1 MTKSSKNNR
10 RTGSSIF
17 GVALAVIILGFAVA
31 AGLYMEKNT
40 FIQSVQVEG
49 NYFVESDEVFNSIHS
64 PIGMR
69 ADSVNFDSIFNQIK
83 TLPYVEDVTVSMNI
97 RGTLT
102 FQIQEYTPFA
112 MLINGSSRSYIAP
125 GGVELPVIPGKIVNV
140 PLVYGLNLSGVT
152 DSTMTNDVRMMNHFL
167 TSLSANETGW
177 ATISEIVWNNKEG
190 IVALTIDNGVKLIF
204 GEDDFSQ
211 KLQDWQ
217 AFYSE
222 VVAHKGLQSF
232 DIIDLRF
239 RDQIVTRK
247 L

>member
-1 MTKSSKNNR
+1 MTKSSKNSN

-17 GVALAVIILGFAVA
+17 GVAIAVMILGLAVA

-40 FIQSVQVEG
+40 IIQSLQVEG
-49 NYFVESDEVFNSIHS
+49 NYFVESDEVFNSIQS
-64 PIGMR
+64 PIGIR
-69 ADSVNFDSIFNQIK
+69 ADSVNFDSMFNQIK
-83 TLPYVEDVTVSMNI
+83 SLPYVEDVNVSMSI

-112 MLINGSSRSYIAP
+112 MLINGSSRTYIAP
-125 GGVELPVIPGKIVNV
+125 GGVELPVIPGKVVNV
-140 PLVYGLNLSGVT
+140 PLVYGVDLSGIT
-152 DSTMTNDVRMMNHFL
+152 DSTMTNEVHMMNQFL
-167 TSLSANETGW
+167 TTLSANKTGW
-177 ATISEIVWNNKEG
+177 ATISEVVWNNREG
-190 IVALTIDNGVKLIF
+190 IVALTIENGVKLIF
-204 GEDDFSQ
+204 GEDDYSQ

-222 VVAHKGLQSF
+222 VVAHKGIQSF
-232 DIIDLRF
+232 DIVDLRF